1 MTTVEADIE
10 VVCPGMLE
18 VLSIGKG
25 DLKLSF
31 DPEDADD
38 TAKARV
44 VIEEMLRKG
53 YSIFVETDVGPARV
67 QRFSPERMAYVITEL
82 APGIEPTTGPTDDDG
97 ILDAE
102 VVPDSPELAP
112 GPTVAEQTGVGP
124 PEDASVPPKRPRGRP
139 KKTVDKDV
147 PLAGSKAT
155 AVGRT
160 AGG

>member
-1 MTTVEADIE
+1 MTTADAHVEVI
-10 VVCPGMLE
+10 CPGMLD

-31 DPEDADD
+31 DPENSDD
-38 TAKARV
+38 TEKAKA

-67 QRFSPERMAYVITEL
+67 QRFSAERMAYIITEL
-82 APGIEPTTGPTDDDG
+82 APGNVLPSGPAPSPALAPGDV
-97 ILDAE
+97 IVDAE
-102 VVPDSPELAP
+102 VLEDVE
-112 GPTVAEQTGVGP
+112 GPQEGSIP
-124 PEDASVPPKRPRGRP
+124 NP
-139 KKTVDKDV
+139 KKTVEKEV
-147 PLAGSKAT
+147 PVAGSRAT